1 MKINKKRLKKQPFEK
16 IDEPIK
22 KLNKR
27 ILRERAKTRKGKIA
41 LVVFFIILTSPLW
54 LYVGIVR
61 EMLLPSFGERTKGI
75 LTGIN
80 KSSSWNKYRYN
91 TPYYYCT
98 FSTNG
103 KIYNSNPTISV
114 KDTSFH
120 LGDTVDVIYFKSFPF
135 INAIILPKDTN

>member
-16 IDEPIK
+16 RDEPIT

-27 ILRERAKTRKGKIA
+27 ILREKAKTRKGKIA
-41 LVVFFIILTSPLW
+41 LVVFFIVLTSPLW

-61 EMLLPSFGERTKGI
+61 EMILPSFGERTKGI

-80 KSSSWNKYRYN
+80 KPSSWNKYRYV
-91 TPYYYCT
+91 PRYYCS
-98 FSTNG
+98 FNANG
-103 KIYNSNPTISV
+103 DIYESNPTISV

-120 LGDTVDVIYFKSFPF
+120 LGDTVDVIYFKSFPS